1 MKSWKGWKGWGRE
14 SWKAKGEILM
24 LVGIEENHPQ
34 HHHGGHDN
42 DEMIHMTM
50 MVRWMEGGSSHNHDH
65 GVPNLMIMTMMV
77 RWVMM
82 MRMMMMMR

>member
-34 HHHGGHDN
+34 HHYGGHDN
-42 DEMIHMTM
+42 DEMNRAWACAGPRCAAAAVVGAGDELLQALR
-50 MVRWMEGGSSHNHDH
+50 VR
-65 GVPNLMIMTMMV
+65 VCA
-77 RWVMM
+77 
-82 MRMMMMMR
+82 